1 MAIDIKLL
9 TKFDE
14 AGIKKASGSLKDFG
28 KKAAIGI
35 GVGVGAAAALG
46 TQLISAGETAS
57 TSNAR
62 INQIADSMGLFS
74 KEITGV
80 DDGAAKVTTR
90 LVDLA
95 NATARATGIDQ
106 NSIKATQA
114 KLLTFAEL
122 GQSADE
128 AGSYFDRATMAALD
142 LASAGFGTAEG
153 NAVQLGKALND
164 PIKGLASLSKSGVTF
179 TDDQK
184 AMIEAMVEG
193 GNVMGAQEL
202 VLKAIETQVGGTSVA
217 TANGSDR
224 MKVAFSQLMEF
235 VGLKLLPVFE
245 RFVGFVVDKVVP
257 VIQRM
262 SEAAIPFL
270 SEQFQKLRERLEPII
285 EQIGA
290 FLFPIIEKVVDFV
303 RNNTNTVK
311 TFFAVLAGAAVL
323 GMIAALVGAIVALFS
338 PIVLII
344 GGLALLVAAFKHA
357 YDNSETFRDV
367 IAAAFDTVK
376 VLIGVAMDAIRPII
390 QGLAD
395 TFEGVVRLVKGLVNG
410 DFKEVVGGLKDIF
423 LGMISTVIAQF
434 LAMPRM
440 MLGALR
446 TGLSKIGTS
455 LANFGKDLVG
465 KIIGGIT
472 SAAGGIGSAI
482 LGAIPGAGAIGGLIG
497 GVKNILPFAAG
508 GIVTGPTLG
517 LVGEAGPEAIIP
529 LSQLGN
535 VMGGSGVTVNVQGSV
550 ISEADLIERIRRGLV
565 ESQRGG
571 RQLVA

>member
-35 GVGVGAAAALG
+35 GVGVGAAVALG
-46 TQLISAGETAS
+46 TQLISAGEEAS

-62 INQIADSMGLFS
+62 INQIADSMGLFT

-106 NSIKATQA
+106 NAIKATQA

-128 AGSYFDRATMAALD
+128 AGSQFDRATMAALD

-193 GNVMGAQEL
+193 GNVMGAQEM

-224 MKVAFSQLMEF
+224 MKIAFSQLMEF

-262 SEAAIPFL
+262 AEVAIPFL

-290 FLFPIIEKVVDFV
+290 FLAPIIEKVVDFV
-303 RNNTNTVK
+303 RKNTGTVK
-311 TFFAVLAGAAVL
+311 AFFAVLAGAAVL
-323 GMIAALVGAIVALFS
+323 AMIAALVGAIVSLFS
-338 PIVLII
+338 PVVLII
-344 GGLALLVAAFKHA
+344 GGIALLVAAFKHA
-357 YDNSETFRDV
+357 YDTSETFRDV

-376 VLIGVAMDAIRPII
+376 VLIGIAMDAIRPII

-455 LANFGKDLVG
+455 LANFGRDLVS
-465 KIIGGIT
+465 KIVGGIT
-472 SAAGGIGSAI
+472 SAAGSIGSAI
-482 LGAIPGAGAIGGLIG
+482 LGAIPGGGAIGGLIG

-535 VMGGSGVTVNVQGSV
+535 VMGGGGVTVNVQGSV